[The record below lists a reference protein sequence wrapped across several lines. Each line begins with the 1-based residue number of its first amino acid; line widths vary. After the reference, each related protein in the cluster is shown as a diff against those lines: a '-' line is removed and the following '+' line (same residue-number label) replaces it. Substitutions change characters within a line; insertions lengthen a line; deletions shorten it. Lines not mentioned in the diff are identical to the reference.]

1 MISGLNRGV
10 FAAIISSVIVA
21 CPRFMPMGTQRKPG
35 A

>member
-1 MISGLNRGV
+1 MISGLKRGA

-21 CPRFMPMGTQRKPG
+21 CLRFMPKGMQRKLG